1 MTDDNCDSGDVSV
14 TINIIINEDEEE
26 IFFLIDQ
33 YMIYNNEL
41 DTSIELIKYYCNSS
55 DEIDTSTSQ
64 IVITS
69 CSSEEQIAI
78 LENHPELLLLSISDK
93 EGDICN
99 NDMYN
104 I

>member
-1 MTDDNCDSGDVSV
+1 MTDDNCDSGNVSV

-55 DEIDTSTSQ
+55 DEIDTSISQ

-69 CSSEEQIAI
+69 CSSEEQLAI
-78 LENHPELLLLSISDK
+78 LENYPELLLLSISDK